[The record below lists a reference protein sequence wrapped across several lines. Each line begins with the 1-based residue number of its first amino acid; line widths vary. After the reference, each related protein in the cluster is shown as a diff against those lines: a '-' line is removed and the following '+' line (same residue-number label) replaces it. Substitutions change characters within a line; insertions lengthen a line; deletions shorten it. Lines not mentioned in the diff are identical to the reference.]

1 MSATEQPRALITG
14 LNGFTGRYMA
24 AELRQ
29 RGYEIWGIDEP
40 STEESLSIR
49 ADLTDRSSLCS
60 AIAEI
65 KPNLVVHLAG
75 IAFVGHSQPTAF
87 YEVNLI
93 GTRNLLQALEP
104 FAEQLDVVLLASSA
118 NVYGNA
124 QEGLIAETQ
133 TPNPSNDYAVSKL
146 AMEYMAKTWLHKL
159 PIVIARPFN
168 YTGIGQTDNFLIPKI
183 VSHFLRK
190 EKSIS
195 LGNLE
200 VWREF
205 NDVRDVVRAYLEL
218 TLSKPVGE
226 TFNVCSGHLVS
237 LREVV
242 TLASQLTGHNIEI
255 NVNPAFVRANEV
267 TRLGGDCSELL
278 RVVPDWKP
286 RLISDT
292 LAWMLG
298 KQ

>member
-1 MSATEQPRALITG
+1 MAIANQPRALITG
-14 LNGFTGRYMA
+14 LSGFTGRYMA
-24 AELRQ
+24 QELRKH
-29 RGYEIWGIDEP
+29 GYQIWGIGEP
-40 STEESLSIR
+40 SAEGQSVQ
-49 ADLTDRSSLCS
+49 ADLTDLASLCS
-60 AIAEI
+60 AISEI

-75 IAFVGHSQPTAF
+75 IAFVGHSQPSAF
-87 YEVNLI
+87 YDVNLI

-104 FAEQLDVVLLASSA
+104 FAEQLDCVLLASSA

-124 QEGLIAETQ
+124 QEGMIAESQ

-146 AMEYMAKTWLHKL
+146 AMEYMAKTWLPKL

-190 EKSIS
+190 EPSIS

-205 NDVRDVVRAYLEL
+205 NDVRDIVQAYAGLI
-218 TLSKPVGE
+218 LSRPIGK
-226 TFNVCSGHLVS
+226 TFNVCSGNLIS

-242 TLASQLTGHNIEI
+242 ALASQITGHHIEI

-267 TRLGGDCSELL
+267 TRLGGDCSQLL
-278 RVVPDWKP
+278 GVMSDWKP
-286 RLISDT
+286 RPLSDT
-292 LAWMLG
+292 LAWMFG
-298 KQ
+298 RQ

>member
-1 MSATEQPRALITG
+1 MIEANQKRALITG
-14 LNGFTGRYMA
+14 LSGFTGRYMA
-24 AELRQ
+24 KELRAA
-29 RGYEIWGIDEP
+29 GYQIWGINES
-40 STEESLSIR
+40 STKGLSIK
-49 ADLTDRSSLCS
+49 ADLTDLGSLHA

-65 KPNLVVHLAG
+65 KPHVVVHLAG
-75 IAFVGHSQPTAF
+75 IAFVGHSQPSAF

-93 GTRNLLQALEP
+93 GTRNLLQSLEP
-104 FAEQLDVVLLASSA
+104 FAEQMECVLLASSA

-133 TPNPSNDYAVSKL
+133 SPNPSNDYAVSKL
-146 AMEYMAKTWLHKL
+146 AMEFMAKTWIPRL

-183 VSHFLRK
+183 VSHFLRL

-205 NDVRDVVRAYLEL
+205 NDVRDVVSAYREL
-218 TLSKPVGE
+218 ILNKPIGK
-226 TFNVCSGHLVS
+226 TFNVCSGNLIS
-237 LREVV
+237 LREVMA
-242 TLASQLTGHNIEI
+242 LATQLTGHQIEI
-255 NVNPAFVRANEV
+255 NVNPAFIRANEV
-267 TRLGGDCSELL
+267 TRLGGDCTQLL
-278 RVVPDWKP
+278 SFIPDWKP
-286 RLISDT
+286 RPLRNT

-298 KQ
+298 KE

>member
-1 MSATEQPRALITG
+1 MVDPKQKRALITG
-14 LNGFTGRYMA
+14 LSGFTGRYMA
-24 AELRQ
+24 VELRAV
-29 RGYEIWGIDEP
+29 GYQIWGIGEP
-40 STEESLSIR
+40 SPEGLSLK
-49 ADLTDRSSLCS
+49 ADLTDLGSLQA

-65 KPNLVVHLAG
+65 KPQVVVHLAG
-75 IAFVGHSQPTAF
+75 IAFVGHSQPSAF

-104 FAEQLDVVLLASSA
+104 CAEHIECVLLASSA

-133 TPNPSNDYAVSKL
+133 PPNPSNDYAVSKL
-146 AMEYMAKTWLHKL
+146 AMEFMAKTWIPRL

-183 VSHFLRK
+183 VSHFLRQ
-190 EKSIS
+190 EQSIS

-205 NDVRDVVRAYLEL
+205 NDVRDVVSAYREL
-218 TLSKPVGE
+218 ILNKPLGK
-226 TFNVCSGHLVS
+226 TFNVCSGNLIS
-237 LREVV
+237 LREVMA
-242 TLASQLTGHNIEI
+242 LATQITGHQIEI

-267 TRLGGDCSELL
+267 TRLGGDCNELKKFITN
-278 RVVPDWKP
+278 WQP
-286 RLISDT
+286 RPLSDT
-292 LAWMLG
+292 LAWMLN
-298 KQ
+298 KQC

>member
-1 MSATEQPRALITG
+1 MVDPKQKRALITG
-14 LNGFTGRYMA
+14 LSGFTGRYMA
-24 AELRQ
+24 AELREA
-29 RGYEIWGIDEP
+29 GYQIWGIGEP
-40 STEESLSIR
+40 YPEGLSLK
-49 ADLTDRSSLCS
+49 ADLTDLGSLQA

-65 KPNLVVHLAG
+65 KPQVIVHLAG
-75 IAFVGHSQPTAF
+75 IAFVGHSQPSAF

-104 FAEQLDVVLLASSA
+104 FAEQIECVLLASSA

-133 TPNPSNDYAVSKL
+133 PPNPSNDYAVSKL
-146 AMEYMAKTWLHKL
+146 AMEFMAKTWIPRL

-183 VSHFLRK
+183 VSHFLRQ
-190 EKSIS
+190 EQSIS

-205 NDVRDVVRAYLEL
+205 NDVRDVVSAYREL
-218 TLSKPVGE
+218 ILNKPLGK
-226 TFNVCSGHLVS
+226 TFNVCSGNLIS
-237 LREVV
+237 LREVMA
-242 TLASQLTGHNIEI
+242 LATQLTGHQIEI

-267 TRLGGDCSELL
+267 TRLGGDCTELSN
-278 RVVPDWKP
+278 VIPDWKP
-286 RLISDT
+286 RPLPNT

-298 KQ
+298 KE

>member
-14 LNGFTGRYMA
+14 LSGFTGRYMA

-75 IAFVGHSQPTAF
+75 IAFVGHSQPAAF

-93 GTRNLLQALEP
+93 GTHNLLQALEP

-124 QEGLIAETQ
+124 REGLIAETQ
-133 TPNPSNDYAVSKL
+133 TPNPTNDYAVSKL
-146 AMEYMAKTWLHKL
+146 AMEYMAKTWLPKL

-242 TLASQLTGHNIEI
+242 ALASQLTGHNIEI
-255 NVNPAFVRANEV
+255 NVNPALVRANEV
-267 TRLGGDCSELL
+267 TRLGGDCSALL
-278 RVVPDWKP
+278 RVAPDWKP
-286 RLISDT
+286 RLMSDT

>member
-1 MSATEQPRALITG
+1 MSATELPRALITG
-14 LNGFTGRYMA
+14 LSGFTGRYMA

-49 ADLTDRSSLCS
+49 ANLTDRSSLCS

>member
-1 MSATEQPRALITG
+1 MVDVNQKRALITG
-14 LNGFTGRYMA
+14 LSGFSGCYMA
-24 AELRQ
+24 EELRAV
-29 RGYEIWGIDEP
+29 GYQIWGISES
-40 STEESLSIR
+40 STEGLSLK
-49 ADLTDRSSLCS
+49 ADLTDLGSLQA

-65 KPNLVVHLAG
+65 KPQVVVHLAG
-75 IAFVGHSQPTAF
+75 IAFVGHSQPSAF

-93 GTRNLLQALEP
+93 GTRNLLHALEP
-104 FAEQLDVVLLASSA
+104 FAEQIECVLLASSA

-133 TPNPSNDYAVSKL
+133 PPNPSNDYAVSKL
-146 AMEYMAKTWLHKL
+146 AMEFMAKTWIPRL

-183 VSHFLRK
+183 VSHFLRQ
-190 EKSIS
+190 EQSIS

-205 NDVRDVVRAYLEL
+205 NDVRDVVSAYREL
-218 TLSKPVGE
+218 ILNKPLGK
-226 TFNVCSGHLVS
+226 TFNVCSGNLIS
-237 LREVV
+237 LREVMA
-242 TLASQLTGHNIEI
+242 LATQLTGHQIEI

-267 TRLGGDCSELL
+267 TRLGGDCTELSN
-278 RVVPDWKP
+278 VIPDWKP
-286 RLISDT
+286 RPLPNT

-298 KQ
+298 KE

>member
-1 MSATEQPRALITG
+1 MSATDQPRALITG

-29 RGYEIWGIDEP
+29 RGYQICGIGEP
-40 STEESLSIR
+40 STKEDLSIR
-49 ADLTDRSSLCS
+49 VDLTDRSSLCS

-146 AMEYMAKTWLHKL
+146 AMEYMAKTWLPKL

-205 NDVRDVVRAYLEL
+205 NDVRDVVRAYLKL

-242 TLASQLTGHNIEI
+242 ALASQLTGHNIEI

-286 RLISDT
+286 RLLSDT

>member
-1 MSATEQPRALITG
+1 MADPKQKRALITG
-14 LNGFTGRYMA
+14 LSGFTGRYMA
-24 AELRQ
+24 EELLAV
-29 RGYEIWGIDEP
+29 GYQIWGIGE
-40 STEESLSIR
+40 STSEGLSLK
-49 ADLTDRSSLCS
+49 ADLTDLESLHA

-65 KPNLVVHLAG
+65 KPHVVVHLAG
-75 IAFVGHSQPTAF
+75 IAFVGHSQPSAF

-104 FAEQLDVVLLASSA
+104 FAEQIECILLASSA

-133 TPNPSNDYAVSKL
+133 PPNPSNDYAVSKL
-146 AMEYMAKTWLHKL
+146 AMEFMAKTWIPRL

-183 VSHFLRK
+183 VSHFLRQ
-190 EKSIS
+190 EQSIS

-205 NDVRDVVRAYLEL
+205 NDVRDVVSAYREL
-218 TLSKPVGE
+218 ILNKPLGK
-226 TFNVCSGHLVS
+226 TFNVCSGNLIS
-237 LREVV
+237 LREVMA
-242 TLASQLTGHNIEI
+242 LATQITGHQIEI

-267 TRLGGDCSELL
+267 TRLGGDCTELKKFITN
-278 RVVPDWKP
+278 WHP
-286 RLISDT
+286 RPLSDT
-292 LAWMLG
+292 LAWMLN
-298 KQ
+298 KQC

>member
-1 MSATEQPRALITG
+1 MTIAIQPRALITG
-14 LNGFTGRYMA
+14 LSGFTGHYMA
-24 AELRQ
+24 QELSK
-29 RGYEIWGIDEP
+29 RGYQIWGIGEP
-40 STEESLSIR
+40 TSEGQSIK
-49 ADLTDRSSLCS
+49 ADLTDLESLCS
-60 AIAEI
+60 AVKTI
-65 KPNLVVHLAG
+65 KPTLVVHLAG
-75 IAFVGHSQPTAF
+75 IAFVGHSQPSAF
-87 YEVNLI
+87 YDVNLI

-104 FAEQLDVVLLASSA
+104 LAEQLECVLLASSA

-124 QEGLIAETQ
+124 QEGMIAESQ

-146 AMEYMAKTWLHKL
+146 AMEYMAKTWLPKL

-190 EKSIS
+190 ESSIS

-205 NDVRDVVRAYLEL
+205 NDVRDIVQAYAGLI
-218 TLSKPVGE
+218 LSRSIGK
-226 TFNVCSGHLVS
+226 TFNVCSGNLIS

-242 TLASQLTGHNIEI
+242 DLASQITGHHIEI

-267 TRLGGDCSELL
+267 TRLGGDCSQLL
-278 RVVPDWKP
+278 SVLPAWKP
-286 RLISDT
+286 RALSDT

-298 KQ
+298 K

>member
-1 MSATEQPRALITG
+1 MVDPKQKRALITG
-14 LNGFTGRYMA
+14 LSGFTGRYMA
-24 AELRQ
+24 AELREA
-29 RGYEIWGIDEP
+29 GYQIWGIGEP
-40 STEESLSIR
+40 SPEGLSLK
-49 ADLTDRSSLCS
+49 ADLTDLGSLQA

-65 KPNLVVHLAG
+65 KPQVVVHLAG
-75 IAFVGHSQPTAF
+75 IAFVGHSQPSAF

-93 GTRNLLQALEP
+93 GTRNLLHALEP
-104 FAEQLDVVLLASSA
+104 FAEQIECVLLASSA

-133 TPNPSNDYAVSKL
+133 PPNPSNDYAVSKL
-146 AMEYMAKTWLHKL
+146 AMEFMAKTWIPRL

-183 VSHFLRK
+183 ISHFLHQ
-190 EKSIS
+190 EQSIS

-205 NDVRDVVRAYLEL
+205 NDVRDVVSAYREL
-218 TLSKPVGE
+218 ILNKPLGK
-226 TFNVCSGHLVS
+226 TFNVCSGNLIS
-237 LREVV
+237 LREVMA
-242 TLASQLTGHNIEI
+242 LATQLTGHQIEI

-267 TRLGGDCSELL
+267 TRLGGDCTELSSMI
-278 RVVPDWKP
+278 PDWKP
-286 RLISDT
+286 RPLPNT

-298 KQ
+298 KE

>member
-1 MSATEQPRALITG
+1 MVDPKQKRALITG
-14 LNGFTGRYMA
+14 LSGFTGRYMA
-24 AELRQ
+24 AELRAI
-29 RGYEIWGIDEP
+29 GYQIWGIGEP
-40 STEESLSIR
+40 STEGLSLK
-49 ADLTDRSSLCS
+49 ADLTDLGSLQA

-65 KPNLVVHLAG
+65 KPQVVVHLAG
-75 IAFVGHSQPTAF
+75 IAFVGHSQPSAF

-104 FAEQLDVVLLASSA
+104 FAEQIECILLASSA

-133 TPNPSNDYAVSKL
+133 LPNPSNDYAVSKL
-146 AMEYMAKTWLHKL
+146 AMEFMAKTWIPRL

-183 VSHFLRK
+183 VSHFLRQ
-190 EKSIS
+190 EQSIS

-205 NDVRDVVRAYLEL
+205 NDVRDVVSAYREL
-218 TLSKPVGE
+218 ILNKPLGK
-226 TFNVCSGHLVS
+226 TFNVCSGNLIS
-237 LREVV
+237 LREVMA
-242 TLASQLTGHNIEI
+242 LATQITGHQIEI

-267 TRLGGDCSELL
+267 TRLGGDCNELKKFITN
-278 RVVPDWKP
+278 WQP
-286 RLISDT
+286 RPLSDT
-292 LAWMLG
+292 LAWMLN
-298 KQ
+298 KQC

>member
-1 MSATEQPRALITG
+1 MVDSSQKRALITG
-14 LNGFTGRYMA
+14 LSGFTGHYMA
-24 AELRQ
+24 EELRAL
-29 RGYEIWGIDEP
+29 GYQIWGIGGSSNEG
-40 STEESLSIR
+40 LCIN
-49 ADLTDRSSLCS
+49 ADLTDLESLRS
-60 AIAEI
+60 AVAEI

-75 IAFVGHSQPTAF
+75 IAFVGHSQPSAF

-104 FAEQLDVVLLASSA
+104 FADRLECVLLASSA

-124 QEGLIAETQ
+124 QEGLITESQ
-133 TPNPSNDYAVSKL
+133 PPNPSNDYAVSKL
-146 AMEYMAKTWLHKL
+146 AMEYMAKTWFPRL

-205 NDVRDVVRAYLEL
+205 NDVRDVVRAYREL
-218 TLSKPVGE
+218 IVNKPLGK
-226 TFNVCSGHLVS
+226 TFNVCSGTLVS
-237 LREVV
+237 LREVMA
-242 TLASQLTGHNIEI
+242 LASQITSHQIEI
-255 NVNPAFVRANEV
+255 HVNPAFIRSNEV
-267 TRLGGDCSELL
+267 TRLGGDCTQLKKIIKS
-278 RVVPDWKP
+278 WNP
-286 RLISDT
+286 RPLSDT
-292 LAWMLG
+292 LAWMLN
-298 KQ
+298 KQC

>member
-255 NVNPAFVRANEV
+255 NVKPAFVRANEV